1 MTPCACN
8 QACSFVTSMKKNN
21 WYRYQY
27 FHQLNI
33 LQCFL
38 GDENKEYS
46 CSEPSPAWMW
56 ESRVYFQKAKSI
68 QKKWILYYMK
78 SFCVT
83 FEQLVQVHINEKCAA
98 IAIFEPVF
106 SIQGHNMLGNGELRF
121 LPNQFP
127 EFFKS
132 KSLIHCRK
140 RLNHQKPKA
149 VLGGNPMKIVI
160 QESACNENQV
170 RPLLFK
176 S

>member
-1 MTPCACN
+1 
-8 QACSFVTSMKKNN
+8 
-21 WYRYQY
+21 
-27 FHQLNI
+27 
-33 LQCFL
+33 
-38 GDENKEYS
+38 
-46 CSEPSPAWMW
+46 
-56 ESRVYFQKAKSI
+56 
-68 QKKWILYYMK
+68 MK

-140 RLNHQKPKA
+140 KLNHQKPKT
-149 VLGGNPMKIVI
+149 VLGGNLMKIVI

-176 S
+176 SQQKEEKNPKILHFSEHNIKLHSCCIVLQITTLALHFPMMSTEDSFQQKFQQNTFPIYGQLLL

>member
-1 MTPCACN
+1 
-8 QACSFVTSMKKNN
+8 
-21 WYRYQY
+21 
-27 FHQLNI
+27 
-33 LQCFL
+33 
-38 GDENKEYS
+38 
-46 CSEPSPAWMW
+46 
-56 ESRVYFQKAKSI
+56 
-68 QKKWILYYMK
+68 MK

-98 IAIFEPVF
+98 IAIFEPMF
-106 SIQGHNMLGNGELRF
+106 SIRGHNMLGNGELRF

-140 RLNHQKPKA
+140 RLNHEKPKGI
-149 VLGGNPMKIVI
+149 LGGNLMKIVI

-176 S
+176 IIAKGGKKTPKFCIFPEHNIKLHSCCTVL